1 MFTLPFL
8 CASSSSP
15 SSSSQPTATKESGG
29 GSAQGWVW
37 ERRPGF
43 SPESMAVASP
53 AKLCAFLLQLSE
65 EQTKGETQLCSN
77 ILIIYCSV
85 AHVTGHR
92 HLERSSGLEE
102 ELSFPLWRTVLF
114 DLIFPSSSHAI
125 PHGFRY
131 VGQEERGGGETW
143 QTLLFVRIW
152 AFKTWSSLLKVII
165 LFDKFYLCYLNIVG
179 YIWAPWDFSCGVCF
193 CWTTSF
199 TSSISAG
206 SA

>member
-15 SSSSQPTATKESGG
+15 SSSSQPTATKESGR

-85 AHVTGHR
+85 AHVTGHH

-114 DLIFPSSSHAI
+114 DLIFPSSSHC
-125 PHGFRY
+125 H
-131 VGQEERGGGETW
+131 
-143 QTLLFVRIW
+143 
-152 AFKTWSSLLKVII
+152 SSWIQI
-165 LFDKFYLCYLNIVG
+165 
-179 YIWAPWDFSCGVCF
+179 
-193 CWTTSF
+193 CWTGRKRRRRKMTDPPF
-199 TSSISAG
+199 CQDLGI
-206 SA
+206 